1 MLKLYAREMKNLSRI
16 LTVILCCAPFAYAG
30 AAGQVAST
38 SGHDLTSYSPSNAN
52 NNQWATMSNG
62 RYDNASSSA
71 KADFGNCNSIILR
84 CAQPK
89 CGNGACEDENI
100 AVKIVEGCVKS
111 NKTCKKYGED
121 LIDVMSAQLVANAKN
136 KLYEQQAALEN
147 ARIQAEAQAAA
158 ASTAAQSEQ
167 MQVLQQQLSD
177 MQQQMADQKEESDR
191 RLQQALEQQ
200 AQQQQQALQDM
211 KAAATEAGERNVA
224 GDKGITEYQQD
235 AINRE
240 VPSELVTRQ
249 TLTGQVY
256 TEVENARTNL
266 NAAKKALN
274 TLFEYGK
281 CDTQGDNCSGPK
293 RVKKWREYAKAFIDS
308 YDKVVEDIYT
318 ALMTAQGA
326 GVDLGQVYMMLD
338 NSCNQWAQFACPAGD
353 YVKYTYDNPTTSGS
367 KLPTSPQSCKY
378 ADSNNKSETE
388 HDVCNPCTVIKVL
401 TEADDVYQGWV
412 YPEEMDGN
420 TGSTVIGCYSGV
432 LNSSPL
438 FAHMMERRGGQG
450 MVSLTTLQRWIA
462 QTEPDKKSSER
473 MPDPAMYCSTD
484 NMKETLEA
492 AALSKSLKDS
502 KVCII
507 GGPKKGSTDG
517 KGTWENTEQPANDTT
532 CPYINSA
539 YAICDVHK
547 RNGGTITDSNEI
559 KEILGLKT
567 TVLSQQ
573 LYKQYAYLD
582 ATIRRLEIQLKKA
595 MIKVNLDVA
604 AGTDSSSSS
613 GGGSA
618 NTQFEDCGAKGRE
631 EKLYCLKQHY
641 SKISAE
647 IEAKRCKAVKAQ
659 LAKDL
664 KLANGDTGKKNNSA
678 CYDQK
683 TITNDNCSDCLQE
696 LFDQNQALQDKIDEI
711 NAKKSGYNRW

>member
-38 SGHDLTSYSPSNAN
+38 SGHDLTSYNPSNAN

-89 CGNGACEDENI
+89 CGNGGCADYDI
-100 AVKIVEGCVKS
+100 AQKIVEGCVKS

-121 LIDVMSAQLVANAKN
+121 LIESMSAQLVASANAKMN
-136 KLYEQQAALEN
+136 EQQVALDA

-388 HDVCNPCTVIKVL
+388 HDVCKPCTVIKVL

-462 QTEPDKKSSER
+462 QTEPDKKSSKENNGLK
-473 MPDPAMYCSTD
+473 PEDYCSD
-484 NMKETLEA
+484 NGAMKTLLERA
-492 AALSKSLKDS
+492 SLSKSLKDTD
-502 KVCII
+502 VCVS
-507 GGPKKGSTDG
+507 GPEYDVNRWSNE
-517 KGTWENTEQPANDTT
+517 ENSS